1 MPPSH
6 SDPRPLCSGPSL
18 LHFWIFFSSLLDYLP
33 TSTIQSQVNQSS
45 TMIMS
50 IDSGATFSE
59 LESQLS
65 HLLAV
70 QPWMTLLTSLGS
82 VPSSAYWGPKG
93 ANLCLKSIVLS
104 YFTLLQCYPALGEGK
119 KVEK

>member
-1 MPPSH
+1 MPT
-6 SDPRPLCSGPSL
+6 LFWTFIIAL
-18 LHFWIFFSSLLDYLP
+18 LDFFSSLLDYLP

-70 QPWMTLLTSLGS
+70 QPWMTLLTALGS
-82 VPSSAYWGPKG
+82 VPSSAYWGPKDP
-93 ANLCLKSIVLS
+93 NLCLKSIVLS
-104 YFTLLQCYPALGEGK
+104 YFTLYSVTLH
-119 KVEK
+119 